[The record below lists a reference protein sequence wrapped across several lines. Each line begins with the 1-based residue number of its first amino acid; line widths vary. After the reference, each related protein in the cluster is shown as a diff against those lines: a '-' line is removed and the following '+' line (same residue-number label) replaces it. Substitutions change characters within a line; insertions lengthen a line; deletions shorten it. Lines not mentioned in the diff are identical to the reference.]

1 MTATRKLPIWF
12 AEAAE
17 LIRKGMTQEQAA
29 VAVGVTPRHLRHVI
43 RGTASRVGFARPVRV
58 PSR

>member
-12 AEAAE
+12 AEAAG

-29 VAVGVTPRHLRHVI
+29 VAVGVTPRHLRRVI
-43 RGTASRVGFARPVRV
+43 RDTANRAGFVRPSRV